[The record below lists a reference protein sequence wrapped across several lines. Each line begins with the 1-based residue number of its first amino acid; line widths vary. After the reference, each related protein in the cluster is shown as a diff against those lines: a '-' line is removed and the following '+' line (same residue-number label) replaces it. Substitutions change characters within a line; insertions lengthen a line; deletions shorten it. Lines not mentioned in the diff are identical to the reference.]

1 MRKQSNANIIKIFA
15 CLKYESFCLPYDAV
29 FRYLPLPTLFLIVI
43 FVYWKKRDMNFRLDN
58 KTALVAGSTQGIGK
72 AVALEM
78 AGLGAKVILIARN
91 KEKLIDVR
99 NELNAINPIDHKI
112 IVADF
117 SNPHGLKFKLEEEL
131 SGKEEIHI
139 LVNNTGG
146 PPAGKAS
153 EAEVDEFRMAF
164 EMHLI
169 CNHLLVS
176 HCIPLMKKT
185 GYGRIINVIST
196 SVKQPL
202 PNLGVSNTIRGAVA
216 NWAKTL
222 ANELGQFNITVNNV
236 LPGPTNTVRL
246 EAIAERK
253 SKSGGK
259 SVEEVIT
266 DMGNATPMKRVGQPE
281 EVANAI
287 CFLASPAASY
297 INGVNLPV
305 DGGRTSCL

>member
-1 MRKQSNANIIKIFA
+1 MD
-15 CLKYESFCLPYDAV
+15 L
-29 FRYLPLPTLFLIVI
+29 TL
-43 FVYWKKRDMNFRLDN
+43 NE
-58 KTALVAGSTQGIGK
+58 KTAFVAGSTQGIGK
-72 AVALEM
+72 AVAIEM
-78 AGLGAKVILIARN
+78 ANQGARLILIARN
-91 KEKLIDVR
+91 EKKLIEVR
-99 NELNAINPIDHKI
+99 DELNAINPIDHKI

-117 SNPHGLKFKLEEEL
+117 SDPVSLQSILERELKEE
-131 SGKEEIHI
+131 KEIHI

-153 EAEVDEFRMAF
+153 DARLDEFREAF
-164 EMHLI
+164 EMHLV
-169 CNHLLVS
+169 CNHILATRMV
-176 HCIPLMKKT
+176 PLMKKA

-222 ANELGQFNITVNNV
+222 ANELGEFNITVNNV

-246 EAIAERK
+246 EAIADRK
-253 SKSGGK
+253 SKASGK
-259 SVEEVIT
+259 SVEEVIS

-297 INGVNLPV
+297 INGINLPV
-305 DGGRTSCL
+305 DGGRTACL